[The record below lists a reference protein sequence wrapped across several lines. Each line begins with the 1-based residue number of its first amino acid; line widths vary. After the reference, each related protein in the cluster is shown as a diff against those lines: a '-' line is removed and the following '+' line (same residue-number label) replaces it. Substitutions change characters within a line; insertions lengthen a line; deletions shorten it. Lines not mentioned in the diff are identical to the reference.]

1 MAIPGITTYG
11 VPPPLPPPRYNH
23 DLDEGL
29 DIAWALQNEGVS
41 NRRSALVPIQPGS
54 SLLGS
59 LLHDQSVKDEDEDVD
74 MDWDSE
80 NVEGERRMDL
90 HSSQCQSALRTIH
103 PFISSSNL
111 SYSASSPR

>member
-1 MAIPGITTYG
+1 MAIPGTMTYS
-11 VPPPLPPPRYNH
+11 VPPPLPPPRYNR
-23 DLDEGL
+23 DLDEGV

-59 LLHDQSVKDEDEDVD
+59 LLHDRSVQDEDEDVD
-74 MDWDSE
+74 MDWDTE
-80 NVEGERRMDL
+80 NVVGERRMDI
-90 HSSQCQSALRTIH
+90 HSSQCQLALRTIH
-103 PFISSSNL
+103 PFISSPDL